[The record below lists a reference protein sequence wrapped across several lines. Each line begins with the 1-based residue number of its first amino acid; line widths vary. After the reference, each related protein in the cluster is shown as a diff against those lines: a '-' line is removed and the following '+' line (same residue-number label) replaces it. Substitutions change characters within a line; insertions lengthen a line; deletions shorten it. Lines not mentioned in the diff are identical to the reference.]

1 MFNIDETPNDFW
13 DWVGQ
18 ETFDFDLTKVFTK
31 TTSMEA
37 LMVGYGGTDSEP
49 NCTRIWCWYLTV
61 LPTVMTI
68 PQAKFDALKAPGVEF
83 NNRAVDLGL
92 HPNALAVKMEGLFY
106 QAPTDEL

>member
-1 MFNIDETPNDFW
+1 MQVILNDTLSRANYCSGHKGTLSIMFNIDETPNDFW

-68 PQAKFDALKAPGVEF
+68 P
-83 NNRAVDLGL
+83 
-92 HPNALAVKMEGLFY
+92 
-106 QAPTDEL
+106 